1 MPKAAPTQVIVHRLE
16 LQKSERLMLEE
27 YMVHSRNAQ
36 YIKSLTPIATGAAL
50 FFVGSLVV
58 KTALDIYKSMVSLDP
73 LGTITDV
80 INGSALDEIQEGG
93 KQVLMALLKK
103 EMQRRKDAGEPPLTP
118 QQQFAFLW
126 NLLVSQVGL
135 TKAWVIWPQLGMRV
149 TMNSTSTGP
158 FDSTAKEGQWWNITN
173 YF

>member
-1 MPKAAPTQVIVHRLE
+1 MPKAAPTQVIVHRIE

-27 YMVHSRNAQ
+27 YMVHSRNAH

-50 FFVGSLVV
+50 FFVGSLVA
-58 KTALDIYKSMVSLDP
+58 KTALDIYKAMVSLDP
-73 LGTITDV
+73 LGTITD
-80 INGSALDEIQEGG
+80 IIDGSALDDIQEGG
-93 KQVLMALLKK
+93 KQALMALLKK

-118 QQQFAFLW
+118 QEQFAFLW
-126 NLLVSQVGL
+126 NLLVAQVGL

-149 TMNSTSTGP
+149 TMNSSSTGP
-158 FDSTAKEGQWWNITN
+158 GNTAKEEQWWNITN

>member
-1 MPKAAPTQVIVHRLE
+1 MPKAAPTQVIVHRIE
-16 LQKSERLMLEE
+16 LQKSERMMLEE
-27 YMVHSRNAQ
+27 YMVHSRNTQ
-36 YIKSLTPIATGAAL
+36 YIKSLTPIATGLALYLVGTLAA
-50 FFVGSLVV
+50 
-58 KTALDIYKSMVSLDP
+58 KTALDIYKAIVSLDP
-73 LGTITDV
+73 LGTITD
-80 INGSALDEIQEGG
+80 IIDGSALDDIQEGG
-93 KQVLMALLKK
+93 KQALMALLKK

-149 TMNSTSTGP
+149 TMNSSSTGP
-158 FDSTAKEGQWWNITN
+158 GNTAKEEQWWNITN